1 MKWMIW
7 ALALFSLVM
16 AAGAG
21 ASDGMKQAMLE
32 ARYAQMEC
40 RAGFIYQVMDNAGQ
54 FSQEGEMAQER
65 AQIQQQMMLMQQAAE
80 NGDSAAFNMEMAQ
93 ARTAFTNGMNGA
105 RNAHQNALNKIE
117 ETPSGP
123 GTPGGV
129 QDESAPGAQNREQA
143 RAQMLQLHEQAQ
155 GEYASCMG
163 NATRSRVQAEVGTF
177 LEWHGKGTAVAESM
191 KKRGYDVS
199 GLEAVLEESE
209 EASESL
215 EEEIESTDD
224 YVDMGEMRKNAWSK
238 ELYLSEKFNAERF
251 RLVLDRI
258 DENSGGMYSERTMAI
273 RGVLDDALALG
284 PNGTYTMEQAT
295 QARQLMNGAAEQ
307 IRDLLEEMSE

>member
-1 MKWMIW
+1 MIW

-21 ASDGMKQAMLE
+21 ASGEMKQAMLE
-32 ARYAQMEC
+32 SRHAQLEC
-40 RAGFIYQVMDNAGQ
+40 RANFLYQVMDNAGQ
-54 FSQEGEMAQER
+54 FSQDGEMSQER
-65 AQIQQQMMLMQQAAE
+65 AQIQEQMRLMQQAAQ
-80 NGDSAAFNMEMAQ
+80 NGDTDAFNRNMAQ
-93 ARTAFTNGMNGA
+93 VRTAFTNGMNGA
-105 RNAHQNALNKIE
+105 RNAHQNALNKLDGV
-117 ETPSGP
+117 SS
-123 GTPGGV
+123 PGGP
-129 QDESAPGAQNREQA
+129 QGAQNREQV
-143 RAQMLQLHEQAQ
+143 RAQMLEMHQQAQ

-163 NATRSRVQAEVGTF
+163 NATRSRIHAEVGTF
-177 LEWHGKGTAVAESM
+177 LEWHGKGAAVAESM

-215 EEEIESTDD
+215 EEDAESTDD
-224 YVDMGEMRKNAWSK
+224 YTEMADKRRDAWAK

-258 DENSGGMYSERTMAI
+258 DENSGGMYTERTMAI
-273 RGVLDDALALG
+273 RGTLDDALALG
-284 PNGTYTMEQAT
+284 SNGAYTMEQAT

-307 IRDLLEEMSE
+307 IRSLLAEMSE